1 MNSRPQRL
9 VTPKLVERKCE
20 KCSCFLAIHN
30 LEKLCSPC
38 ANQEK
43 RKSWLSKSLNPSF
56 VTSAEE
62 LAKIGIVELITIN
75 KLTAEVA
82 IPLLLKSGV
91 LPGRLRRYQS
101 LLIQLV
107 AMQGVSNS
115 AVARKLN
122 VTRWTVAAWR
132 ERLGI
137 RLTKINP

>member
-1 MNSRPQRL
+1 MRNML
-9 VTPKLVERKCE
+9 V
-20 KCSCFLAIHN
+20 FLANHN

-38 ANQEK
+38 SNQEK

-62 LAKIGIVELITIN
+62 LAKIGIVELIAIN
-75 KLTAEVA
+75 KLSAEVA

-101 LLIQLV
+101 LLVQLV

-115 AVARKLN
+115 AAARKLN

-137 RLTKINP
+137 KNTKLEP

>member
-1 MNSRPQRL
+1 MNSRPLRL
-9 VTPKLVERKCE
+9 VTPKQGERKCE
-20 KCSCFLAIHN
+20 ICSCFLANHN

-38 ANQEK
+38 SNQEK

-62 LAKIGIVELITIN
+62 LAKIGIVELIAVN
-75 KLTAEVA
+75 KLSAEVA

-101 LLIQLV
+101 LLVQLV

-115 AVARKLN
+115 AAARKLN

-137 RLTKINP
+137 KNTKLEP

>member
-1 MNSRPQRL
+1 
-9 VTPKLVERKCE
+9 
-20 KCSCFLAIHN
+20 
-30 LEKLCSPC
+30 
-38 ANQEK
+38 
-43 RKSWLSKSLNPSF
+43 LNPSF

-62 LAKIGIVELITIN
+62 LAKIGIIELITIN

-91 LPGRLRRYQS
+91 LPGRLRRYQT

-115 AVARKLN
+115 AAARKLN

-137 RLTKINP
+137 RLTKIDT

>member
-1 MNSRPQRL
+1 MNSRPLRL

-20 KCSCFLAIHN
+20 KCYCYLAHHN

-38 ANQEK
+38 AKQEN

-62 LAKIGIVELITIN
+62 LAKIGIVELIAIN
-75 KLTAEVA
+75 NSSAEVA

-91 LPGRLRRYQS
+91 LPSRFRRYQH

-107 AMQGVSNS
+107 AMQGISNS
-115 AVARKLN
+115 AAARKLN

-137 RLTKINP
+137 KNTKLEP

>member
-1 MNSRPQRL
+1 MNARPSRL
-9 VTPKLVERKCE
+9 VTPKIAERKCE
-20 KCSCFLAIHN
+20 KCGCFLAGHN

-38 ANQEK
+38 ANQEN

-56 VTSAEE
+56 VNSAEE
-62 LAKIGIVELITIN
+62 LAKIGIIELISIN
-75 KLTAEVA
+75 KLTADVA
-82 IPLLLKSGV
+82 IKLLLKSGV
-91 LPGRLRRYQS
+91 LPSRFRRYQN

-115 AVARKLN
+115 AAARKLN

-137 RLTKINP
+137 KNTKLEP